1 MTGQGAG
8 SSKTE
13 HDENFPV
20 ASRLVAPQHRPV
32 ILAFYRFVRKADD
45 FADHPKLAPQ
55 EKLDALDAMGA
66 TLDGADD
73 RDPEGVLL
81 RKTLEAHALSPVHA
95 RDLLSAF
102 RLDATKRRYRD
113 RQDLIDYCALSAM
126 PVGRFVLDVHGE
138 SPALW
143 PASDAIC
150 ASLQVI
156 NHLQDCA
163 EDYANL
169 DRVYLPEDAL
179 QRAGAQVADLAA
191 PSASPALRAVI
202 VELAKKCGALLDEGA
217 GLAAG
222 VADWRL
228 ACEIG
233 AIVHLARANVDR
245 LTKRDPLSERV
256 HPSKPVFVLSGL
268 VGAAE
273 GAIARAFRGGG
284 PAPAEARGK

>member
-1 MTGQGAG
+1 MTAVSAASG
-8 SSKTE
+8 KTE
-13 HDENFPV
+13 RDENFPV
-20 ASRLVAPQHRPV
+20 ASRLVAPRHRPV

-45 FADHPKLAPQ
+45 FADHPTLTPQ
-55 EKLDALDAMGA
+55 AKLDALAALGA

-73 RDPEGVLL
+73 RDPEGLAL
-81 RKTLEAHALSPVHA
+81 RNALEAHGLSPVHA

-102 RLDATKRRYRD
+102 RLDVAKNRYRD
-113 RQDLIDYCALSAM
+113 WQDLMDYCALSAM

-163 EDYANL
+163 ADFANL
-169 DRVYLPEDAL
+169 DRVYIPEDAL
-179 QRAGAQVADLAA
+179 RRAGAGVGDLAA
-191 PSASPALRAVI
+191 PRASPALRAVI
-202 VELAKKCGALLDEGA
+202 VELAQKCGALLDEGA

-222 VADWRL
+222 VLDWRL

-233 AIVHLARANVDR
+233 AIVRLARANVDR
-245 LTKRDPLSERV
+245 LKTKDPLSERV
-256 HPSKPVFVLSGL
+256 HPSKAVFVLSGL

-273 GAIARAFRGGG
+273 GAIARAFSGNA
-284 PAPAEARGK
+284 PAPAQARGK